1 MDKKNENEEI
11 QIENQIN
18 QKNEKSKENKNN
30 SNNFIDYDI
39 SNNNSLINT
48 NRENEYKNI
57 ISELEKEIEKEKEK
71 SKNRTEDNKLL
82 IIELNKKIINCE
94 REIKYYSI
102 ENQKQIEKLELF
114 SEEVTNKINRI
125 NINDFL
131 KKIEGSKKNIKNKKV
146 KEVVDNKLGQKEK
159 LLENIMVLIKN
170 NENENISLK
179 NKLTKCKRGKNI
191 NDLLKLQKD
200 QENKILNLQKEI
212 KIKKTQL
219 EDHLKC
225 NLMKSN
231 LVKKVE
237 DIRQEITYF
246 NKMYEQTKNT
256 INILEYKNKPKI
268 ISDKK
273 INNTINSLKINKAFN
288 IKSLNISNTIDNRMN
303 NQIYKIKYKKIS
315 SPSPKRINTEKG
327 NEEDLIDIPFH
338 LSQIF
343 SEKELK
349 AIFIGL
355 NKNKSKY
362 KQFLRVLNVKSSIK
376 DSIESKHKLDIKQKL
391 NKINELDEQ
400 IEFMNIK
407 NGENELDMD
416 FIKKQ
421 IHELNKEKNI
431 YLKINNKLNNQI
443 KEKKIINESK
453 DKEINS
459 LGGQLIQLKNFLKKG
474 DIESIKKFP
483 EIEMQYFE
491 ENEDNSFITKLLK
504 EM

>member
-1 MDKKNENEEI
+1 MDKKKENEEI

-179 NKLTKCKRGKNI
+179 NKLTKCKRGKN
-191 NDLLKLQKD
+191 
-200 QENKILNLQKEI
+200 
-212 KIKKTQL
+212 
-219 EDHLKC
+219 
-225 NLMKSN
+225 
-231 LVKKVE
+231 
-237 DIRQEITYF
+237 Y
-246 NKMYEQTKNT
+246 
-256 INILEYKNKPKI
+256 
-268 ISDKK
+268 
-273 INNTINSLKINKAFN
+273 
-288 IKSLNISNTIDNRMN
+288 
-303 NQIYKIKYKKIS
+303 
-315 SPSPKRINTEKG
+315 
-327 NEEDLIDIPFH
+327 
-338 LSQIF
+338 
-343 SEKELK
+343 
-349 AIFIGL
+349 
-355 NKNKSKY
+355 
-362 KQFLRVLNVKSSIK
+362 
-376 DSIESKHKLDIKQKL
+376 
-391 NKINELDEQ
+391 
-400 IEFMNIK
+400 
-407 NGENELDMD
+407 
-416 FIKKQ
+416 
-421 IHELNKEKNI
+421 
-431 YLKINNKLNNQI
+431 
-443 KEKKIINESK
+443 
-453 DKEINS
+453 
-459 LGGQLIQLKNFLKKG
+459 
-474 DIESIKKFP
+474 
-483 EIEMQYFE
+483 
-491 ENEDNSFITKLLK
+491 
-504 EM
+504 